1 MILPF
6 KKIRMKLLTQI
17 VLLITIVVMISMIL
31 VNALFTFMLENV
43 LQKNMGQ
50 QAMMVAQLTAKNE
63 DIIGAFDDQD
73 PSEVI
78 QPIAEMIRMS
88 TGASYVVIGNREGIR
103 YSHPN
108 PSYIGKRM
116 GTSNEPIFQHNDS
129 IIYEGTGISGPAIKA
144 KTPVWNSKGEVVGV
158 SSVGFLMNDFEKRV
172 SEYKARIIGLSFLL
186 LLLGVAGA
194 ILIARRVKKL
204 IFGLEPEEIS
214 FVFKEKEATLES
226 IRDAIVAVN
235 MEHKVISMN
244 KRAREL
250 FQEDQLAIGGQI
262 QNIRVQEIIKEV
274 IEKRVGQ
281 INRNIILGHQLYVM
295 DLSPILEQHEVK
307 GVVLT
312 IRTVSEI
319 EQLTDEVTKIKA
331 FSDNM
336 RAQNHE
342 YLNKLNTIYGLL
354 SLEQYDKAMEMI
366 SGEVKERQDMIEFLM
381 SSVKDPLIAAC
392 LLGKM
397 NRSKELK
404 VTLEIDQE
412 SHLMGVPQTIDSKVL
427 VTILGNII
435 DNAMEAAKEKQ
446 GLDAMVRV
454 SFTDLGRDLVFDVED
469 NGAGVPK
476 ERENSIFLEGFSTK
490 NGENRGLGL
499 SIVKNSL
506 AILDGHIYIG
516 ESHLGGARFTIAIPK
531 GNEGDETCPMDRLPS

>member
-1 MILPF
+1 MFFPL

-17 VLLITIVVMISMIL
+17 VLLITVVVIISMFL

-43 LQKNMGQ
+43 LQRNMGQ

-63 DIIGAFDDQD
+63 DIIHAFDLQD
-73 PSEVI
+73 PSKTI
-78 QPIAEMIRMS
+78 QPIAEMIRNV
-88 TGASYVVIGNREGIR
+88 TGASYVVIGNKDGIR

-108 PSYIGKRM
+108 PSYIGKPM
-116 GTSNEPIFQHNDS
+116 GTSNEAVFQDKES
-129 IIYEGTGISGPAIKA
+129 IIYEGAGISGPAIKA
-144 KTPVWNSKGEVVGV
+144 KTPIWNSEGEVIGV
-158 SSVGFLMNDFEKRV
+158 SSVGFLMNDFERRV
-172 SEYKARIIGLSFLL
+172 SQYKVKIIGLSILL
-186 LLLGVAGA
+186 LMIGITGA

-214 FVFKEKEATLES
+214 FIFKEKEATLES

-250 FQEDQLAIGGQI
+250 FQEDQLAIGGKI
-262 QNIRVQEIIKEV
+262 QNVRVKEIIQQV
-274 IEKRVGQ
+274 IDKREGQ
-281 INRNIILGHQLYVM
+281 TNQNIILGHQLYVL
-295 DLSPILEQHEVK
+295 DLSPILEKKEVK

-366 SGEVKERQDMIEFLM
+366 SCEVKERQDMIEFLM

-404 VTLEIDQE
+404 VSLEIDQE
-412 SHLMGVPQTIDSKVL
+412 SHLMGVPQTIDSRVL

-446 GLDAMVRV
+446 GSDAAVKV

-476 ERENSIFLEGFSTK
+476 EWEDSIFMEGFSTK
-490 NGENRGLGL
+490 NGENHGLGL
-499 SIVKNSL
+499 NIVKNSL
-506 AILDGHIYIG
+506 AILKGHIYVG
-516 ESHLGGARFTIAIPK
+516 KSHLGGARFTITIPK
-531 GNEGDETCPMDRLPS
+531 SE